1 MATEMEELVSFLS
14 STSPQITKAAV
25 DIVRGLTGSME
36 GLQSLANYSNALLP
50 ALSRL
55 LTLPKEVSEA
65 AAEAL
70 VNLSQNSSLAEAMVG
85 IGLVKTTM
93 DVLYKPEC
101 SIARLL
107 VMLLVN
113 LTQLEAGAASLLQT
127 EDEKVH
133 GLYVMKLV
141 RSFCRTSHESNDD
154 AFEHVGSI
162 LVNISKQRKG
172 RELLLDPKRGLLKQ
186 IIRQFDSNSSLR
198 KKGVSG
204 TIRNCCFEAEN
215 QLQNLLL
222 VSEFLWPALLLPVA
236 SNKIYREQ
244 DRLKMP
250 LELGTALSIE
260 REPVNDPEI
269 RIQALEAIYLIILQC
284 LCGGDDNGDV
294 ISNNSYRDISDC
306 RGDGGSGG
314 SGGGH
319 DNVVVAAN
327 GGDVGVV
334 GGDGGGISCEGFKS
348 LWGQLSPL
356 CLKWICPYSGGDEG
370 GISGGDG
377 GVNSNDD
384 DSAGDGV
391 VVVANGCSVVV
402 TMTMVVMVTV
412 LAVAVVVATKGDQR
426 FYLNLGVGNMYV
438 TRFDQCNEAGRRAFW
453 SVNGPRIV
461 QIGYEDEE
469 DPKVM
474 EAYEQLG
481 SLLVHSSSAEEP
493 PSDTTK

>member
-14 STSPQITKAAV
+14 SPSPQITKAAV
-25 DIVRGLTGSME
+25 DIVRGLTGSVE
-36 GLQSLANYSNALLP
+36 GLQSLANYSNTLLP
-50 ALSRL
+50 SLSRL
-55 LTLPKEVSEA
+55 LAAPKEVSEA
-65 AAEAL
+65 VAEAL
-70 VNLSQNSSLAEAMVG
+70 VNLSQDSRLAEVMVR

-93 DVLYKPEC
+93 DVLYRPEC

-113 LTQLEAGAASLLQT
+113 LTQLDAGAASLLQT
-127 EDEKVH
+127 EDEKVR

-141 RSFCRTSHESNDD
+141 RSFCRTTHENNDD

-162 LVNISKQRKG
+162 LVNISKQREG

-186 IIRQFDSNSSLR
+186 IIRQFDSNSMLR

-236 SNKIYREQ
+236 SNKIYSEQ
-244 DRLKMP
+244 DRSKMP

-269 RIQALEAIYLIILQC
+269 RIQVLEAIYLISLQ
-284 LCGGDDNGDV
+284 
-294 ISNNSYRDISDC
+294 
-306 RGDGGSGG
+306 
-314 SGGGH
+314 
-319 DNVVVAAN
+319 
-327 GGDVGVV
+327 
-334 GGDGGGISCEGFKS
+334 E
-348 LWGQLSPL
+348 P
-356 CLKWICPYSGGDEG
+356 
-370 GISGGDG
+370 
-377 GVNSNDD
+377 
-384 DSAGDGV
+384 
-391 VVVANGCSVVV
+391 
-402 TMTMVVMVTV
+402 
-412 LAVAVVVATKGDQR
+412 
-426 FYLNLGVGNMYV
+426 
-438 TRFDQCNEAGRRAFW
+438 GRRAFW

-481 SLLVHSSSAEEP
+481 SLLVHSSSTEEP
-493 PSDTTK
+493 SSEATK

>member
-14 STSPQITKAAV
+14 SPSPQITKAAV
-25 DIVRGLTGSME
+25 DIVRGLTGSVE
-36 GLQSLANYSNALLP
+36 GLQSLENYSNALLP

-70 VNLSQNSSLAEAMVG
+70 VNLSQNSSLAEAMVRL
-85 IGLVKTTM
+85 GLVRTTM
-93 DVLYKPEC
+93 DVMYKPEC
-101 SIARLL
+101 GIAQLL

-113 LTQLEAGAASLLQT
+113 LTQLDAGVAAVLQT

-141 RSFCRTSHESNDD
+141 RSFCRTTHESDVEVLFFLPDD

-162 LVNISKQRKG
+162 LVNISKHREGRK
-172 RELLLDPKRGLLKQ
+172 LLLDPKRGLLKQ

-198 KKGVSG
+198 KKGLLLKEVVNASMDDLVASSRVSG

-215 QLQNLLL
+215 QLQNMLLI
-222 VSEFLWPALLLPVA
+222 SEFLWPALLLPVA
-236 SNKIYREQ
+236 GNKIYSEQ
-244 DRLKMP
+244 DRSKMP

-260 REPVNDPEI
+260 REPVIDPEI
-269 RIQALEAIYLIILQC
+269 RIQVLEAIYLIILQTRFGEKC
-284 LCGGDDNGDV
+284 VLNPSKRIIDTEKYNTASLAMLAEKRGASFAPTVSLYDD
-294 ISNNSYRDISDC
+294 
-306 RGDGGSGG
+306 
-314 SGGGH
+314 
-319 DNVVVAAN
+319 
-327 GGDVGVV
+327 
-334 GGDGGGISCEGFKS
+334 
-348 LWGQLSPL
+348 L
-356 CLKWICPYSGGDEG
+356 
-370 GISGGDG
+370 
-377 GVNSNDD
+377 
-384 DSAGDGV
+384 
-391 VVVANGCSVVV
+391 
-402 TMTMVVMVTV
+402 TMP
-412 LAVAVVVATKGDQR
+412 K
-426 FYLNLGVGNMYV
+426 GVGIYGRNLNIP
-438 TRFDQCNEAGRRAFW
+438 TDAGRRAFW

-493 PSDTTK
+493 SSETT